1 MTLSLTSKEK
11 LTSNLLVL
19 RLPNPK
25 QLTFNV
31 TRLRRYAVSPDGVE
45 TGRCTLNVN
54 CIMAFFTCKTLHI
67 NTFHHNAAA
76 HCRMVQAYTSQP
88 FSLSKHTYLFS
99 RLAST
104 TPAHPSR
111 GAGNKRT
118 AHCRVRANLL
128 KCRESH
134 RAHTAHAATQA
145 DGCAFINDIQTL
157 WNSKELL

>member
-31 TRLRRYAVSPDGVE
+31 RVCVAMLSAPDGVE

-54 CIMAFFTCKTLHI
+54 CIMALHAYK
-67 NTFHHNAAA
+67 NTAYQHVSPLCCSTQLNGSGA
-76 HCRMVQAYTSQP
+76 HKPTPRNTP
-88 FSLSKHTYLFS
+88 YLFS